1 MLLSTNGV
9 SALQLSAMKE
19 QVLAAVTAGRPVEM
33 SNENAAA
40 VLDGSANV
48 FAKFSTSWCGHCVKM
63 QPDWEQLA
71 KDVHADYTGLLVV
84 SVDCEKS
91 AELCQAFQVQGY
103 PTVMLLK
110 AVKTPEGELGYQ
122 PVPYQKERT
131 APPML
136 AFLREN
142 KAMKAKNILK
152 SFAKFVLA
160 QIKSVFSIQVQMPK

>member
-1 MLLSTNGV
+1 
-9 SALQLSAMKE
+9 
-19 QVLAAVTAGRPVEM
+19 
-33 SNENAAA
+33 
-40 VLDGSANV
+40 
-48 FAKFSTSWCGHCVKM
+48 
-63 QPDWEQLA
+63 
-71 KDVHADYTGLLVV
+71 
-84 SVDCEKS
+84 
-91 AELCQAFQVQGY
+91 
-103 PTVMLLK
+103 MLLK